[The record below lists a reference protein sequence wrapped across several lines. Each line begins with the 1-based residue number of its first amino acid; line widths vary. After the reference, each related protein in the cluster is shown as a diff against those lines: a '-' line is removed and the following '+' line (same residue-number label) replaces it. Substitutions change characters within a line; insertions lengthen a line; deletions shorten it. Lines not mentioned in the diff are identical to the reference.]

1 MIKIEGMAQ
10 PEKRENSVLFSLR
23 ELRQIEENRVQEEE
37 QAVRSAEE
45 QRVRS
50 REDAER
56 RRREEE
62 EAKARAEHNAKV
74 ALEQAREGA
83 EREAR
88 MRVESAEAAE
98 RARQQAVLEQS
109 RMQQEMDLRRAEVA
123 KKRPTWMLVVTGLA
137 LIAAVAFVI
146 FAVKSLNESKV
157 SKQAET
163 IAKRNEA
170 ESKKLADEAQERV
183 AKLEADM
190 GEMNKRVDS
199 AVDALSTAQTQA
211 DRDSANSKL
220 AALRREKAEMEQRI
234 ADAKAARAK
243 AERKAGVKIS
253 KECLE
258 NPLARGC
265 S

>member
-1 MIKIEGMAQ
+1 MAQ

-45 QRVRS
+45 ARVRA

-56 RRREEE
+56 KRREEE
-62 EAKARAEHNAKV
+62 EAKARAEHDARV
-74 ALEQAREGA
+74 QLEQAREAA

-98 RARQQAVLEQS
+98 RARQQAALEQS
-109 RMQQEMDLRRAEVA
+109 RLQQEMELRRAEVA

-137 LIAAVAFVI
+137 LIAAVALVF
-146 FAVKSLNESKV
+146 FAINRMKESEQAV
-157 SKQAET
+157 SARAVAEQKQL
-163 IAKRNEA
+163 EA
-170 ESKKLADEAQERV
+170 EKIAAEAAERV
-183 AKLEADM
+183 A
-190 GEMNKRVDS
+190 
-199 AVDALSTAQTQA
+199 AVERDLAEIGKAQKDAESMLARAQTQA
-211 DRDSANSKL
+211 DRDAANSKL
-220 AALRREKAEMEQRI
+220 AQLSRQRAEAEQR
-234 ADAKAARAK
+234 ARDAKAAAFK
-243 AERKAGVKIS
+243 AERKKGVKIS

-258 NPLARGC
+258 NPLAKGC